1 MTVPFKPFGAIAAAV
16 VLSSA
21 PLAAAQE
28 VQPTGSAEQREAMA
42 ALSFMDGEW
51 RGQAVSYGPGGVRT
65 ELVQTERVGPFLG
78 GSVRVVE
85 GRGYDAVG
93 ETAFNALGVIS
104 WNEVEDRYQFS
115 AWANGR
121 QGQYTFERTD
131 VGFNWEM
138 PAGPGAMIRYTAT
151 VQNGVW
157 REVGDYVREGGQPM
171 RFFEMT
177 LTRIGDSDWPGAGS
191 VSPR

>member
-1 MTVPFKPFGAIAAAV
+1 MPVPFKLIGGIAAAV

-28 VQPTGSAEQREAMA
+28 MQPAGSAEQREAIA

-51 RGQAVSYGPGGVRT
+51 RGPAVSYGPGGVRT
-65 ELVQTERVGPFLG
+65 ELIQTERVGPFLG
-78 GSVRVVE
+78 GSIRVVE
-85 GRGYDAVG
+85 GRGYDSAG
-93 ETAFNALGVIS
+93 ETAFNAMGIIS
-104 WNEVEDRYQFS
+104 WNDAEDRYQFS
-115 AWANGR
+115 AWANGY
-121 QGQYTFERTD
+121 QGQYRFERTD
-131 VGFNWEM
+131 TGFIWEM
-138 PAGPGAMIRYTAT
+138 PAGPGATILYTAT

-157 REVGDYVREGGQPM
+157 HEVGDYIREGGQPM

-177 LTRIGDSDWPGAGS
+177 LNRIGDSDWPGAGS

>member
-1 MTVPFKPFGAIAAAV
+1 MIVRFKTLAAVAAAFSLLV
-16 VLSSA
+16 PAAV
-21 PLAAAQE
+21 AAQE
-28 VQPTGSAEQREAMA
+28 MQPAGSAEQRDAIA

-85 GRGYDAVG
+85 GRGYDAAG

-104 WNEVEDRYQFS
+104 WNEAEDRYQFS

-121 QGQYTFERTD
+121 QGDYRFERTD

-151 VQNGVW
+151 VQDGVW
-157 REVGDYVREGGQPM
+157 HEVGDYIRQGGQPM

-177 LTRIGDSDWPGAGS
+177 LNRIGDSDWPAGGS
-191 VSPR
+191 VAPR

>member
-1 MTVPFKPFGAIAAAV
+1 MPVRLKTLATLAFAAA
-16 VLSSA
+16 LCGPS
-21 PLAAAQE
+21 LAVAQE
-28 VQPTGSAEQREAMA
+28 MQPAGSAEQREAIA

-78 GSVRVVE
+78 GSIRVVE
-85 GRGYDAVG
+85 GRGYDAAG
-93 ETAFNALGVIS
+93 ETAFNAMGIIS
-104 WNEVEDRYQFS
+104 WNDTEDRYQFS

-121 QGQYTFERTD
+121 QGQYRFERTAT
-131 VGFNWEM
+131 GFIWEM
-138 PAGPGAMIRYTAT
+138 PAGPGANIRYTAT

-157 REVGDYVREGGQPM
+157 HEVGDYIREGGQPM

-177 LTRIGDSDWPGAGS
+177 LNRIGDSEWPGAGS
-191 VSPR
+191 VSAQ